1 MSKRKRRRSAWAVE
15 WKQVYQRD
23 REERLQQAFALI
35 LPQAEAKSCRHTGET
50 SNVQATRPL
59 RQSVQ

>member
-1 MSKRKRRRSAWAVE
+1 MNKRKRRRQAWAVE

-23 REERLQQAFALI
+23 REERLQRAFGLI
-35 LPQAEAKSCRHTGET
+35 LPQAEAKSRHQTGEKADVQT
-50 SNVQATRPL
+50 SRPL